1 MALHSSP
8 EPSSGAMNGNAH
20 PQRQPA
26 PPLPYFP
33 AQLES
38 PHSPSRPVLPPPS
51 PLAPVLVRSS
61 GLLAPPPP
69 TPFWYPFSLSE
80 QRPGA
85 ALEPHDGHDK
95 MELCGALESH
105 DGANEGQACAKGQKR
120 QVEGRLGR
128 AEQRCL
134 AVGLVLGRGAES
146 HQGGEDVDDGGAQNS
161 TAQSGHQAKVFH
173 DAPAGGGK
181 EGRG

>member
-1 MALHSSP
+1 MGRHNMLTVPRLRHIPYEATTAQFTLAWSLIHTHTHTHTHTHELFSMHMALHSSP

-95 MELCGALESH
+95 MERCVLIALFFS
-105 DGANEGQACAKGQKR
+105 CA
-120 QVEGRLGR
+120 
-128 AEQRCL
+128 APF
-134 AVGLVLGRGAES
+134 S
-146 HQGGEDVDDGGAQNS
+146 F
-161 TAQSGHQAKVFH
+161 TMGHPFFF
-173 DAPAGGGK
+173 
-181 EGRG
+181 